1 MFTNLGAF
9 HQVKVTEIPFGKLR
23 DKGVP
28 IDNLSKFDASKERP
42 VCVVNAAQLKGQKLL
57 FATKD
62 AMIKIVPGGEFETN
76 NRTVAATKLQENDML
91 LSVQPADGMKE
102 AVIQTTS
109 GIFLRFPI
117 EEISEMKKNAKG
129 VRGIN
134 LGRTEVAET
143 IHLLDGDGRNRRVL
157 PVRVPNLL
165 INGAE
170 GIAVG
175 MSTSIPPHN
184 LGEE

>member
-1 MFTNLGAF
+1 MYCRAMTTDKIGLFTDLGAF

-28 IDNLSKFDASKERP
+28 IDNLSKFDGTKERP

-91 LSVQPADGMKE
+91 LWYS
-102 AVIQTTS
+102 
-109 GIFLRFPI
+109 R
-117 EEISEMKKNAKG
+117 
-129 VRGIN
+129 
-134 LGRTEVAET
+134 RTA
-143 IHLLDGDGRNRRVL
+143 
-157 PVRVPNLL
+157 
-165 INGAE
+165 
-170 GIAVG
+170 
-175 MSTSIPPHN
+175 
-184 LGEE
+184 

>member
-1 MFTNLGAF
+1 M
-9 HQVKVTEIPFGKLR
+9 KVTEIPFGKLR

-28 IDNLSKFDASKERP
+28 IDNLSKFDGTKERP

-91 LSVQPADGMKE
+91 LSVQPADGMRE

-129 VRGIN
+129 ESCDE
-134 LGRTEVAET
+134 LGRTASLVALP
-143 IHLLDGDGRNRRVL
+143 LLAGTA
-157 PVRVPNLL
+157 
-165 INGAE
+165 AE
-170 GIAVG
+170 PIG
-175 MSTSIPPHN
+175 MY
-184 LGEE
+184 